1 MNKKQKFAIYMIP
14 NVGVYL
20 DLIYTLSLA
29 IIYMHLNWQVK
40 SLQRYFKVLKYDAI
54 NFLDNID

>member
-1 MNKKQKFAIYMIP
+1 MIP

-54 NFLDNID
+54 NFLDNI